1 MAKIKVSI
9 LKGDCMGCGT
19 CYAAYP
25 EIFEMDVD
33 GKAKVKDE
41 FNNVEI
47 QDPALIEK
55 AKSAAS
61 MCPNGAIKI
70 EEIQ

>member
-1 MAKIKVSI
+1 MSKIKVSI
-9 LKGDCMGCGT
+9 LKGQCMSCGT
-19 CYAAYP
+19 CFAAYP
-25 EIFEMDVD
+25 EVFEMDVD
-33 GKAKVKDE
+33 GKAKIKDE
-41 FNNVEI
+41 LINIEI
-47 QDPALIEK
+47 EDPVLIEK